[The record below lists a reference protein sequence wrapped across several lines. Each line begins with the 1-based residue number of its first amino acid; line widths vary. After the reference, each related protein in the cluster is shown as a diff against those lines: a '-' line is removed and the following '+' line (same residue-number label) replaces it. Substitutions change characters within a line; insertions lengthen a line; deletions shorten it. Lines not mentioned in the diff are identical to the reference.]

1 MSFKTANPQVDGEMG
16 QVFYSELAGH
26 LFTARGSDEPGR
38 ISDRYFARE
47 AQQRPTKAGLLTAGV
62 IGCLQLVGHS

>member
-47 AQQRPTKAGLLTAGV
+47 AQQRVGRLQARPTGFSAYKRLPAFG
-62 IGCLQLVGHS
+62 